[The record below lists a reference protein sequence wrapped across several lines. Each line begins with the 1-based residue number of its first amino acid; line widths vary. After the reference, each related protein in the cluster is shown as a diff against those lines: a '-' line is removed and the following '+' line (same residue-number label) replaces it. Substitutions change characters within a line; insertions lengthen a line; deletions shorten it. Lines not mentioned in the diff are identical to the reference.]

1 MTFSRETWALICI
14 SLAAAFLLGGY
25 EFLRSSTNTLFQAA
39 YGTENL
45 PLITALMPMGLIFV
59 LYTYGWLLSR
69 LGARRTLLVTSLASG
84 VAIAACYVEIRAGSK
99 IATGVAYIF
108 REAYIVLLIEQ
119 YWSFLNSTFGEA
131 YARKL
136 NGPVAGIASL
146 GSISGGLLL
155 SRLAEPL
162 GTAVMLLFAAG
173 AVIPAAL
180 FSDLAYHKC
189 GEPKPTLQ
197 EKEGKQGHLGLK
209 VLSHSP
215 LLVLL
220 FILVMTTQ
228 IVSTVLMLSFQT
240 ILHAAIPNMDSQTA
254 FSGQFY
260 ALLNGVSALLQ
271 FIVAPFLLTVVSLKW
286 IQAAIPLI
294 HIAAATALVM
304 APSLNTA
311 GFAYLIFKAI
321 DYSIFRAAKEILY
334 IPLSF
339 DARYRAKELIDVF
352 GYRFSKGG
360 TSLILTI
367 LQKIGIVIMP
377 IYSWTALGAACLW
390 LTLVLPLIRYLPKRL
405 AK

>member
-1 MTFSRETWALICI
+1 MNLKRETWALICI
-14 SLAAAFLLGGY
+14 SCAAAFLLGGY

-39 YGTENL
+39 YGTQNL
-45 PLITALMPMGLIFV
+45 PLITALMPIGLIFV
-59 LYTYGWLLSR
+59 LYLYGWLLSR
-69 LGARRTLLVTSLASG
+69 LGARRTLFFTSLASG
-84 VAIAACYVEIRAGSK
+84 VVIAACYFEIRTGSK

-136 NGPVAGIASL
+136 NGPVAGIASI
-146 GSISGGLLL
+146 GSVSGGLLL
-155 SRLAEPL
+155 SYLAEPL
-162 GTAVMLLFAAG
+162 GTAAMLLFAAG

-180 FSDLAYHKC
+180 FSEFAYQKC

-197 EKEGKQGHLGLK
+197 EKEGKQGQLGIK

-215 LLVLL
+215 LLILL
-220 FILVMTTQ
+220 LTLVMASQ
-228 IVSTVLMLSFQT
+228 IVSTVLSLSFQT
-240 ILHAAIPNMDSQTA
+240 MLHAEMTNLDQQTA
-254 FSGQFY
+254 FSGQFF
-260 ALLNGVSALLQ
+260 ALLNGVSAFFQ
-271 FIVAPFLLTVVSLKW
+271 FVAAPLLLTYVSLKW
-286 IQAAIPLI
+286 IHAIIPVI
-294 HIAAATALVM
+294 HIAAATALLIH
-304 APSLNTA
+304 PSLKTA
-311 GFAYLIFKAI
+311 GFAYLIFKAL

-377 IYSWTALGAACLW
+377 IYSWAALGAACLW
-390 LTLVLPLIRYLPKRL
+390 FMLILPLIRHLPTK
-405 AK
+405 KT